1 MHDINIYEGLM
12 IKKISLAIL
21 LIAAGLL
28 VWQLNKFDILTVETA
43 NVDIGLTET
52 TVVNTRAGSITACQR
67 SKLALSVG
75 GQIAA
80 INVKEGQQVKHGD
93 ILLNLWNKDLKAQ
106 VHSAEA
112 NVVAADFTQRS
123 LCIVNQSDQREA
135 FRLSNLITKNL
146 ASQGQFDLAQA
157 KAHASKAACSSAK
170 ASWQQTKAMLAQAQA
185 IIEKTYLVAP
195 FDGTVGEISGEI
207 GEFSTPSPPGVPT
220 PPAIDLLTTD
230 CHYVTAPLDEV
241 DAGKIALGMPVR
253 ITLDA
258 FRGQMFMGKVKRIA
272 AYVQDYAKQARTV
285 DIEIVFDTTQ
295 NLPDLLAGYSVDV
308 EIILASASNSLRV
321 PTDAIIDNNT
331 IYILNNLG
339 MIEKKNISLGLA
351 NWEFTEVT
359 QGLKKADKV
368 IINAANIVNIRA
380 GLSAVSTQERRQ
392 EKSTEYTNND

>member
-1 MHDINIYEGLM
+1 M

-28 VWQLNKFDILTVETA
+28 IWQLNKFDILTVETA

-80 INVKEGQQVKHGD
+80 INVKEGQQVKRGD

-112 NVVAADFTQRS
+112 SVVAADFTQRS

-157 KAHASKAACSSAK
+157 KAHASKAGCSSAK

>member
-1 MHDINIYEGLM
+1 M
-12 IKKISLAIL
+12 IKKISLTIL
-21 LIAAGLL
+21 LIAAALL
-28 VWQLNKFDILTVETA
+28 IWQLNKSDILTVETA

-52 TVVNTRAGSITACQR
+52 TVVNTRAGSITACLR

-80 INVKEGQQVKHGD
+80 INVKEGQQVKRGD

-112 NVVAADFTQRS
+112 SVVAADFTQRS
-123 LCIVNQSDQREA
+123 WCIVNQSDQREA

-170 ASWQQTKAMLAQAQA
+170 ASWQQTKSMLAQAQA

-339 MIEKKNISLGLA
+339 VIEKKHISLGLS

-368 IINAANIVNIRA
+368 IINAANIVNIHA

-392 EKSTEYTNND
+392 KKSTEYTNND

>member
-1 MHDINIYEGLM
+1 M

>member
-1 MHDINIYEGLM
+1 M

-28 VWQLNKFDILTVETA
+28 IWQLNKFDILTVETA

-80 INVKEGQQVKHGD
+80 INVKEGQQVKRGD

-112 NVVAADFTQRS
+112 SVVAADFTQRS

-170 ASWQQTKAMLAQAQA
+170 ARWQQTKAMLAQAQA